1 MLPDM
6 VDRDGNPVHA
16 VFGFARF
23 LGDLIERVRPRY
35 VAVAFDQRAANSYRS
50 RIYPPYKAN
59 REPAPVD
66 LALQFQH
73 CRELCRHL
81 GLPAFVSPEY
91 EADDIIGTL
100 GCLMRD
106 EGIRSA
112 FITRDK
118 DLAQLV
124 RSGDLYWDF
133 GAREQFG
140 YHDIERHFG
149 VAPERFAD
157 YLALTGDDCDNIPGV
172 PGSRPQ
178 DGSIADE
185 GVRFARRPLRRTSA
199 AWSGLK
205 LRGARTLSERLREHR
220 ESVFLAR
227 KLTHITCD
235 MQLGVDVEGL
245 RRRRPDAPAL
255 ADLYDRL
262 GFRALPAPAE
272 RAVGSNS
279 DELVAGPADRQAPGD
294 SRKTLSASR
303 RDLTCHTAEG
313 LSEAVRRACL
323 QKDFP
328 AIERLRVDADEMT
341 PVRLQS

>member
-1 MLPDM
+1 MIFLVDASVYVFRAYHSMLPDM

-35 VAVAFDQRAANSYRS
+35 IAVAFDQRLATSYRS

-66 LALQFQH
+66 LAVQFQH

-81 GLPAFVSPEY
+81 GLAAFVSPEY

-100 GCLMRD
+100 GCLMRE
-106 EGIRSA
+106 EGVRSA

-124 RSGDLYWDF
+124 RTGDLYWDF

-157 YLALTGDDCDNIPGV
+157 YLALTGDDVDNIPGV
-172 PGSRPQ
+172 PGVGHKTAASLMKAFASL
-178 DGSIADE
+178 DHLYADLDR
-185 GVRFARRPLRRTSA
+185 VP
-199 AWSGLK
+199 GLK
-205 LRGARTLSERLREHR
+205 LRGARTLSDKLRLHR
-220 ESVFLAR
+220 DSVFLAR

-235 MQLGVDVEGL
+235 MQLGVDIEGL
-245 RRRRPDAPAL
+245 RRRLPDAPAL
-255 ADLYDRL
+255 GDLYDRL
-262 GFRALPAPAE
+262 GF
-272 RAVGSNS
+272 
-279 DELVAGPADRQAPGD
+279 GPFLRRQ
-294 SRKTLSASR
+294 S
-303 RDLTCHTAEG
+303 
-313 LSEAVRRACL
+313 
-323 QKDFP
+323 
-328 AIERLRVDADEMT
+328 ERLAQL
-341 PVRLQS
+341 PVS

>member
-1 MLPDM
+1 MIFLIDASVYIFRAYHSSLPDR
-6 VDRDGNPVHA
+6 VDPDGHPVHA

-23 LGDLIERVRPRY
+23 LGDLIERARPRHI
-35 VAVAFDQRAANSYRS
+35 AVAFDQRAANSYRN
-50 RIYPPYKAN
+50 RIYPAYKAN

-66 LALQFQH
+66 LVRQMQH

-106 EGIRSA
+106 EGVRSA

-140 YHDIERHFG
+140 YHDIERYFG

-157 YLALTGDDCDNIPGV
+157 YLALTGDDSDNIPGV
-172 PGSRPQ
+172 PGIGHKTAASLMKAFP
-178 DGSIADE
+178 SLDE
-185 GVRFARRPLRRTSA
+185 LYGNLGRVAS
-199 AWSGLK
+199 LK
-205 LRGARTLSERLREHR
+205 FRGARTLGERLREHR

-235 MQLGVDVEGL
+235 MQLGVDSEGL
-245 RRRRPDAPAL
+245 RRRPPDAPAL
-255 ADLYDRL
+255 ADFYDRL
-262 GFRALPAPAE
+262 GF
-272 RAVGSNS
+272 
-279 DELVAGPADRQAPGD
+279 GPFLRHQ
-294 SRKTLSASR
+294 S
-303 RDLTCHTAEG
+303 
-313 LSEAVRRACL
+313 
-323 QKDFP
+323 
-328 AIERLRVDADEMT
+328 ERLA
-341 PVRLQS
+341 RLPT

>member
-1 MLPDM
+1 VGRSPNQVIFLVDASVYVFRAYHSNLPM

-35 VAVAFDQRAANSYRS
+35 IAVAFDQRLASSYRN

-66 LALQFQH
+66 LVRQFQH

-81 GLPAFVSPEY
+81 GLAAFVSPEY

-100 GCLMRD
+100 ACLMRD
-106 EGIRSA
+106 EHVRSA

-124 RSGDLYWDF
+124 RGGDLYWDF

-140 YHDIERHFG
+140 YHDIERYYG
-149 VAPERFAD
+149 VRPERFAD
-157 YLALTGDDCDNIPGV
+157 YLALTGDESDNIPGV
-172 PGSRPQ
+172 PGVGHKTAASLMKAF
-178 DGSIADE
+178 DSLDELYADLNR
-185 GVRFARRPLRRTSA
+185 VTD
-199 AWSGLK
+199 LK
-205 LRGARTLSERLREHR
+205 LRGARTLRDKLHEHR

-227 KLTHITCD
+227 KLTQISCD
-235 MQLGVDVEGL
+235 LKLGIDDPEGL

-262 GFRALPAPAE
+262 GF
-272 RAVGSNS
+272 
-279 DELVAGPADRQAPGD
+279 GPFLRRQG
-294 SRKTLSASR
+294 
-303 RDLTCHTAEG
+303 
-313 LSEAVRRACL
+313 
-323 QKDFP
+323 
-328 AIERLRVDADEMT
+328 ERLAQIPT
-341 PVRLQS
+341 TN